1 MCRKQKGCENF
12 PGFFYLMLA
21 HVARLSNLVN
31 RFLTN
36 PRPIKT
42 FNVPLSFS
50 LKKSALLLEPP
61 NDSFLGTWWKLLV
74 KKTPLTGLIVW
85 KHGES
90 LGSWVAGNRGSWGRH
105 WRSKTQTKKK
115 KKIDTE
121 TSLYFQMKWKMALD
135 VLVGYKG
142 NLLVLS
148 VKS

>member
-115 KKIDTE
+115 KKLIQKPLCT
-121 TSLYFQMKWKMALD
+121 FKWNERWHSMYSSAIK
-135 VLVGYKG
+135 VTCWFCQ
-142 NLLVLS
+142 
-148 VKS
+148 